1 MGQYRIKGTFAV
13 SAIKLQKYTIFCGA
27 KNFQLLVSIIVTN
40 YCYNTYKC
48 VLVTE
53 SIRKLSCFKKVRGT
67 KNALYQAKICF
78 LGVRKIT
85 LFEP

>member
-13 SAIKLQKYTIFCGA
+13 SAIKLQKYTIFYGA
-27 KNFQLLVSIIVTN
+27 KNFQLLFSMTLTN

-53 SIRKLSCFKKVRGT
+53 SIRKLSCFEMVRGT

-78 LGVRKIT
+78 LKVRKMT
-85 LFEP
+85 LFVP